1 MQGDSITQILLPLML
16 CFIMFSLGLGL
27 TVGDFRRVLAQP
39 RAFVVGFVCHFLLL
53 PGACYLLLQFVSL
66 PPALAVGFMIIA
78 ACPTGATSNLLTYL
92 ARGDVA
98 LAVSFTAVASVVT
111 IVSLPLI
118 VSFAYAKF
126 MAAEAVAVK
135 LPIGLMMGQIFL
147 IVGLPVAL
155 GMLFRAWKTDS
166 ALKLEPIATKVAAV
180 LFVLIVAG
188 ALAKNWALFAATFG
202 QLAPLVLLLN
212 LSMLAI
218 GYGLSRLA
226 QLDTRQSVT
235 VALETAVQNATLAIL
250 VGSTLLKNDQM
261 ALPGV
266 VYGILM
272 YAGGVIFVFVARRLV
287 GADKPAA

>member
-1 MQGDSITQILLPLML
+1 MQGDSLTQILLPLML

-27 TVGDFRRVLAQP
+27 TTGDFRRVLAQP
-39 RAFVVGFVCHFLLL
+39 RAFVIGFVCHFLVL
-53 PGACYLLLQFVSL
+53 PLACFLMLQFVSL
-66 PPALAVGFMIIA
+66 PAALAVGFMIIA

-118 VSFAYAKF
+118 VTFALNKF
-126 MAAEAVAVK
+126 MGAGQAVQV
-135 LPIGLMMGQIFL
+135 PVGYMMFQIFA

-155 GMLFRAWKTDS
+155 GMAFRAWKTET
-166 ALKLEPIATKVAAV
+166 ALKFEPIATKIAAV
-180 LFVLIVAG
+180 LFVIVVAG
-188 ALAKNWALFAATFG
+188 ALAKNWQTFTATFA
-202 QLAPLVLLLN
+202 QLAPMVAVLN
-212 LSMLAI
+212 LSMLAV

-226 QLDTRQSVT
+226 NLDQRQSVT

-250 VGSTLLKNDQM
+250 VGSTILKNDQM

-272 YAGGVIFVFVARRLV
+272 YAGGAVFVFVARKLV
-287 GADKPAA
+287 GEPAKA